1 MRTESVY
8 IMIAIGLALGE
19 QVNRVFGDGVYWIK
33 ASRRNKRVKG
43 PLGAN
48 AVYEAGLSDDDG
60 NHFEKLIA
68 EYEIIPLMSKLI

>member
-19 QVNRVFGDGVYWIK
+19 QVNKVFGNGVYWIK
-33 ASRRNKRVKG
+33 ASRGNRQMKG
-43 PLGAN
+43 PLGSDA
-48 AVYEAGLSDDDG
+48 AYEASLSSEDS
-60 NHFEKLIA
+60 NYLEKLVT